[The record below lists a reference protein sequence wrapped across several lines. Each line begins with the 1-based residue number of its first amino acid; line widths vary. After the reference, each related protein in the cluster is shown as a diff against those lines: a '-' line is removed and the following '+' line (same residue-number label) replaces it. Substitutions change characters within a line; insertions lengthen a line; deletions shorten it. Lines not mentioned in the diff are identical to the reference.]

1 MTRYLRTDSDEIPKN
16 SDERGRDSDGRGRDS
31 DESPR
36 DSVESPRDS
45 NERGML
51 VNPNIF
57 IDPHHQTPSTPT
69 IPCPTRPSDLRKRP
83 SDLRKRPS
91 DLRKRPGAVF
101 VGAFLGLR
109 KAHNIY
115 RFEVLG
121 KPYLL
126 SNHSK
131 IDLNSY
137 HQFRANKLLYHTL

>member
-1 MTRYLRTDSDEIPKN
+1 MTRYLRIDSDEIPKN
-16 SDERGRDSDGRGRDS
+16 SDERGRDS

-83 SDLRKRPS
+83 SDLRKRP
-91 DLRKRPGAVF
+91 GAVF
-101 VGAFLGLR
+101 MGAFSTPKKSL
-109 KAHNIY
+109 
-115 RFEVLG
+115 
-121 KPYLL
+121 
-126 SNHSK
+126 
-131 IDLNSY
+131 
-137 HQFRANKLLYHTL
+137 

>member
-1 MTRYLRTDSDEIPKN
+1 MRTTSLEGHSDESLKASVESLKDSDE
-16 SDERGRDSDGRGRDS
+16 RGRDS

-83 SDLRKRPS
+83 SDLRKRAC

-101 VGAFLGLR
+101 MGAFSTPKKSL
-109 KAHNIY
+109 
-115 RFEVLG
+115 
-121 KPYLL
+121 
-126 SNHSK
+126 
-131 IDLNSY
+131 
-137 HQFRANKLLYHTL
+137 